1 MFPKKMSLRGQFSR
15 DIGVFL
21 AAVCAAQRSLDFPHI
36 LAVRMAGGTMAKP
49 SLFRHFV
56 VFLLATLALTAAT
69 SISGLMQH
77 ALAQSP
83 RAALMPSGGA
93 RQAAQAKPVEFQ
105 VSNAPIPTRVLVQ
118 SPAETDTDLQIICL
132 FESAPEN
139 TLHGSLVEIDE
150 KLKGLLG
157 KIRKPELFRGE
168 LGETILI
175 VSPAGSLAARKLLII
190 GLGDSENFTPQRM
203 EFVGAVVYRESNRL
217 GIAHP
222 FFAPTIL
229 DGGVTKF
236 NTGQVAERFYAGF
249 LRAAGTEKMLKE
261 AGASQ
266 GQALHDL
273 TFLAGPTHASD
284 TQRAL
289 ERVMANPPN

>member
-1 MFPKKMSLRGQFSR
+1 
-15 DIGVFL
+15 
-21 AAVCAAQRSLDFPHI
+21 
-36 LAVRMAGGTMAKP
+36 MAK
-49 SLFRHFV
+49 SSFFRFFA
-56 VFLLATLALTAAT
+56 VFLLAMLLLTAAT

-77 ALAQSP
+77 ALAQAP
-83 RAALMPSGGA
+83 RAALIPSEAA
-93 RQAAQAKPVEFQ
+93 RQAAQAKPAEFQ
-105 VSNAPIPTRVLVQ
+105 VSNAPTPPRVLVQ
-118 SPAETDTDLQIICL
+118 SPAETDTELQIICL

-139 TLHGSLVEIDE
+139 TLHGSLVEINE
-150 KLKGLLG
+150 KLKGLLD

-175 VSPAGSLAARKLLII
+175 DPPAGSLAARKLLII

-203 EFVGAVVYRESNRL
+203 EFVGSIVYRESNRL

-236 NTGQVAERFYAGF
+236 NTGRVAERFYAGF
-249 LRAAGTEKMLKE
+249 LRAGRTEKMLKE

-266 GQALHDL
+266 GQTLQDL
-273 TFLAGPTHASD
+273 TFLAGPTHAAD
-284 TQRAL
+284 TQHAL
-289 ERVMANPPN
+289 ERVVANPPN

>member
-1 MFPKKMSLRGQFSR
+1 
-15 DIGVFL
+15 
-21 AAVCAAQRSLDFPHI
+21 
-36 LAVRMAGGTMAKP
+36 MAKP
-49 SLFRHFV
+49 THFRVFA
-56 VFLLATLALTAAT
+56 VFLLAALALAATT

-77 ALAQSP
+77 AKAQAPTS
-83 RAALMPSGGA
+83 ALMPSE
-93 RQAAQAKPVEFQ
+93 AAQAKPAEFQ

-118 SPAETDTDLQIICL
+118 SPAETGAELQIIGL

-139 TLHGSLVEIDE
+139 TLHGSLTEMNE
-150 KLKGLLG
+150 KLKGLLD

-175 VSPAGSLAARKLLII
+175 VPPAGSLAARRLLII
-190 GLGDSENFTPQRM
+190 GLGDSENFTPLRM
-203 EFVGAVVYRESNRL
+203 DFVGSIVYRESNRL

-236 NTGQVAERFYAGF
+236 NTGQVAESFYGGF
-249 LRAAGTEKMLKE
+249 LRAARTEKMLKE

-266 GQALHDL
+266 GQALQDL
-273 TFLAGPTHASD
+273 TFLAGPTHAAD
-284 TQRAL
+284 TQHAL
-289 ERVMANPPN
+289 EQVVANPSN